1 MLPWTGNEPRP
12 PVLTSVSNS
21 SLPSV
26 SSFSR
31 VELPKLLWIAEH
43 PDEISWQP
51 FRPGVEIHRLYGDG
65 LDGPSAAL
73 LRFAPGGVVPLHEH
87 TGYEHILVLAGSQHD
102 ANSTATAGTLMINPP
117 GTQHRIV
124 SETGCIVLAIYER
137 PVRFLESDP
146 DVNSG

>member
-1 MLPWTGNEPRP
+1 MLSWTGNEPRP
-12 PVLTSVSNS
+12 PALTSVSNS
-21 SLPSV
+21 SLPSLASV

-87 TGYEHILVLAGSQHD
+87 LSLIHI
-102 ANSTATAGTLMINPP
+102 
-117 GTQHRIV
+117 
-124 SETGCIVLAIYER
+124 
-137 PVRFLESDP
+137 
-146 DVNSG
+146 